1 MRVVNPEK
9 ARMRTIIIN
18 DLKSNI
24 TNLNAVKN
32 SAIDTSAIIANILSG
47 SVVGVDQELTGHCQR
62 IRELLDQ
69 VIQGLNHSRDL
80 AEQLDI
86 TEEAKG

>member
-9 ARMRTIIIN
+9 ARMKTIILN

-24 TNLNAVKN
+24 TNLTTVKN
-32 SAIDTSAIIANILSG
+32 DTMDTSAIIANVVSG
-47 SVVGVDQELTGHCQR
+47 SVVGVDQELAGHCQR

-80 AEQLDI
+80 AEQLDV
-86 TEEAKG
+86 TEEVSE

>member
-24 TNLNAVKN
+24 TNLNAVRN
-32 SAIDTSAIIANILSG
+32 DAIDTSAIIANILSG
-47 SVVGVDQELTGHCQR
+47 SIVSVDQELTSHCQR

-69 VIQGLNHSRDL
+69 VIQGLNYSRDL

-86 TEEAKG
+86 TEEVSG